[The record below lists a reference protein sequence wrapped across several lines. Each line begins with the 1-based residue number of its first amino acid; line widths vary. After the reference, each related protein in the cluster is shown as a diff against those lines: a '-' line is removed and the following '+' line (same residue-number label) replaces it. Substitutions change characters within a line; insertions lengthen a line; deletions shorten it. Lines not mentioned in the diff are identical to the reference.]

1 MAILTTA
8 HSATQVQAKGA
19 SETSA
24 HTSTSV
30 ATPSSH
36 PLPLT
41 RNQTTAQSG
50 IDRLLAL
57 REDAK
62 RVLERNRADRQVCQ
76 QEMQRVGRIDMLQHV
91 SGASGLDHA
100 VAEAEALIKAIDA
113 ELLTL
118 GR

>member
-8 HSATQVQAKGA
+8 RSATQVNVKGA

-24 HTSTSV
+24 HTSAPV

-41 RNQTTAQSG
+41 RNQPAAQSG
-50 IDRLLAL
+50 VDRLLAL

-62 RVLERNRADRQVCQ
+62 RVLERNRADRQICQ
-76 QEMQRVGRIDMLQHV
+76 QEMQRVGRIDMLQRV
-91 SGASGLDHA
+91 SGTSGLDHA

-113 ELLTL
+113 ELRTL